1 MNFVGE
7 YQVFHSYLNIL
18 YSGTYGLALGGDRCQ
33 PACVHPFKVFT
44 FKRRLCVY
52 IYIYRHIDELEN
64 EATPEF
70 KLVAKSE
77 S

>member
-1 MNFVGE
+1 MGLPLEEIGASQLVCT
-7 YQVFHSYLNIL
+7 HSRC
-18 YSGTYGLALGGDRCQ
+18 SPSKGG
-33 PACVHPFKVFT
+33 CVYI
-44 FKRRLCVY
+44 Y